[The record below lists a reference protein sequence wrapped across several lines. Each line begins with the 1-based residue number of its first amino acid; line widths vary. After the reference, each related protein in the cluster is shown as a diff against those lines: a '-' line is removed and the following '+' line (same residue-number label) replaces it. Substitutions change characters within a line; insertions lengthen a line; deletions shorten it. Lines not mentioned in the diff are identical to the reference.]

1 MLISMENLVLNV
13 MTCMIVLNVSFMPH
27 DTFIKISSTL
37 NFISKKYCPIN
48 CLTPEW
54 FAIAKICCKQ
64 MALSL
69 WVAEFYAFMFF
80 LTRRTNQSLALTT
93 RFFSWVFSLDKGEEI
108 ELITR
113 NTLIVVLKSY
123 NVHMGIYMAP
133 TVGSASQ
140 LGASQKVQKYQIWIP
155 SYLNS
160 L

>member
-27 DTFIKISSTL
+27 DAFIKISRTL
-37 NFISKKYCPIN
+37 NFILKNIVQLIVWHLNDSQ
-48 CLTPEW
+48 LL
-54 FAIAKICCKQ
+54 KICCKQ
-64 MALSL
+64 IALSL

-80 LTRRTNQSLALTT
+80 LTQRTNQWLAL
-93 RFFSWVFSLDKGEEI
+93 RVFSLGKGEEI
-108 ELITR
+108 YLITR
-113 NTLIVVLKSY
+113 NTLIIVSKSY